1 MTERLSPRFLRPR
14 LRQGQSVFRCAAVLG
29 TLLLFP
35 GEGGQETSV
44 FRDREVPLLASSPA
58 SRVLHNPS
66 KRSRAPSRPV
76 PSAWRCLLLR
86 FASERHRSGAPA
98 ARHCH
103 QPAHC
108 SRAQCQRL
116 FSLVPLISPSAAE
129 ARESLKN
136 ASQPAAAGAAWL
148 SWKGD
153 CARVPAVPHSCSL
166 SSPWARARGDP
177 HQKQAL
183 GAVLGRSLCSRV
195 LPAAQRVARASVE
208 LSAPVGLWAGVSDKG
223 PFIPKLRRST
233 SVNSCGKFCL
243 QQSFINTHYGV
254 VGAEGERKPL
264 HRAAPR
270 RACPPC
276 SLRRQGRG
284 VGWPGG
290 SASGAASGQPALNPE
305 LRSSVQR

>member
-44 FRDREVPLLASSPA
+44 FRDREVALLASSPA

-86 FASERHRSGAPA
+86 FASEQHRSGAPA

-116 FSLVPLISPSAAE
+116 FSLVPLISPRAAE
-129 ARESLKN
+129 ARESLKMPP
-136 ASQPAAAGAAWL
+136 SRLPLGLRGSAGR
-148 SWKGD
+148 GT
-153 CARVPAVPHSCSL
+153 VPASPPSL
-166 SSPWARARGDP
+166 TAAPSAAPWARARGDP

-290 SASGAASGQPALNPE
+290 SASGAASGSLP
-305 LRSSVQR
+305 